1 MNILEEKLLSAK
13 KVAITGHVNPDG
25 DCIGSVLAIYNYI
38 STVYPEIKLSAYL
51 EEFSDKFMF
60 LKNSENIKQ
69 SVEEDIEFDLLICVD
84 SADIQRLGFSEVL
97 LQKSKESINIDH
109 HVTNTKFTDETC
121 LEADASSTAEVIYTL
136 LNKEKIDKA
145 VAECLYT
152 GMVHDTGVF
161 RYSCTSPKTMRIAA
175 DLMEKGI
182 DYTTI
187 VDESFYEKSYL
198 QNQILGRT
206 LLESI
211 LILDGKCI
219 FSYVNRKM
227 MNFYEVTKK
236 DLDGIIE
243 QLRQTRGVEVAIF
256 LYEVETQKYK
266 VSLRSK
272 TKVDVSKIAAFF
284 GGGGHVRAAG
294 CTMDGT
300 VHDIVNNIS
309 MHIEQALLK
318 ANSLGVQF

>member
-69 SVEEDIEFDLLICVD
+69 SVEEDEEFDLLICVD

-256 LYEVETQKYK
+256 LHEVETQKYK

-318 ANSLGVQF
+318 A

>member
-69 SVEEDIEFDLLICVD
+69 SVEEDEEFDLLICVD

-175 DLMEKGI
+175 DLMEKRI

-318 ANSLGVQF
+318 G

>member
-69 SVEEDIEFDLLICVD
+69 SMEEDIEFDLLICVD

-318 ANSLGVQF
+318 A

>member
-38 STVYPEIKLSAYL
+38 STAYPEIKLSAYL

-69 SVEEDIEFDLLICVD
+69 SVEEDEEFDLLICVD

-219 FSYVNRKM
+219 FSYVNRKT

-272 TKVDVSKIAAFF
+272 NKVDVSKIASLF
-284 GGGGHVRAAG
+284 GGGGHIRAAG

-318 ANSLGVQF
+318 G

>member
-69 SVEEDIEFDLLICVD
+69 SVEEDEEFDLLICVD

-219 FSYVNRKM
+219 FSFVNRKT

-272 TKVDVSKIAAFF
+272 NKVDVSKIASFF

-309 MHIEQALLK
+309 IHIEQALLK
-318 ANSLGVQF
+318 G

>member
-69 SVEEDIEFDLLICVD
+69 SVEEDEEFDLLICVD

-236 DLDGIIE
+236 DLDGII
-243 QLRQTRGVEVAIF
+243 
-256 LYEVETQKYK
+256 
-266 VSLRSK
+266 
-272 TKVDVSKIAAFF
+272 
-284 GGGGHVRAAG
+284 
-294 CTMDGT
+294 
-300 VHDIVNNIS
+300 
-309 MHIEQALLK
+309 
-318 ANSLGVQF
+318 

>member
-13 KVAITGHVNPDG
+13 KVAITGHINPDG

-69 SVEEDIEFDLLICVD
+69 SVEEDEEFDLLICVD

-161 RYSCTSPKTMRIAA
+161 RYSCTSPKTMSRAA

-318 ANSLGVQF
+318 A

>member
-25 DCIGSVLAIYNYI
+25 DCIGSVLAVYNYI

-318 ANSLGVQF
+318 A

>member
-25 DCIGSVLAIYNYI
+25 DCIGSVLSIYNYI

-69 SVEEDIEFDLLICVD
+69 SVEEDEEFDLLICVD

-256 LYEVETQKYK
+256 LYEMETQKYK

-272 TKVDVSKIAAFF
+272 NKVDVSKIASFF

-300 VHDIVNNIS
+300 VHDIINNIS
-309 MHIEQALLK
+309 IHIEQALLK
-318 ANSLGVQF
+318 A

>member
-38 STVYPEIKLSAYL
+38 STVYPQIKLSAYL

-69 SVEEDIEFDLLICVD
+69 SVEEDEEFDLLICVD

-318 ANSLGVQF
+318 G

>member
-69 SVEEDIEFDLLICVD
+69 SVEEDEEFDLLICVD

-161 RYSCTSPKTMRIAA
+161 RYSCTSPETMRIAA

-219 FSYVNRKM
+219 FSYVNRKT

-272 TKVDVSKIAAFF
+272 NKVDVSKIASFF

-309 MHIEQALLK
+309 IHIEQALLK
-318 ANSLGVQF
+318 G

>member
-1 MNILEEKLLSAK
+1 VNILEEKLLSAK

-69 SVEEDIEFDLLICVD
+69 SVEEDEEFDLLICVD

-161 RYSCTSPKTMRIAA
+161 RYSCTSPKTMRVAA

-318 ANSLGVQF
+318 G

>member
-13 KVAITGHVNPDG
+13 KVTITGHVNPDG

-69 SVEEDIEFDLLICVD
+69 SVEEDEEFDLLICVD

-318 ANSLGVQF
+318 A

>member
-69 SVEEDIEFDLLICVD
+69 SVEEDEEFDLLICVD

-145 VAECLYT
+145 VAECLYPS
-152 GMVHDTGVF
+152 MVPDPGVF
-161 RYSCTSPKTMRIAA
+161 KYSCTPPKNMRITA

-318 ANSLGVQF
+318 A

>member
-69 SVEEDIEFDLLICVD
+69 SVEEDEEFDLLICVD

-97 LQKSKESINIDH
+97 LQKSKGSINIDH

-272 TKVDVSKIAAFF
+272 NKVDVSKIASFF

-318 ANSLGVQF
+318 G

>member
-69 SVEEDIEFDLLICVD
+69 SVEEDEEFDLLICVD

-272 TKVDVSKIAAFF
+272 NKVDVSKIASFF

-318 ANSLGVQF
+318 A

>member
-69 SVEEDIEFDLLICVD
+69 SVEEDEEFDLLICVD

-256 LYEVETQKYK
+256 LYEMETQKYK

-272 TKVDVSKIAAFF
+272 NKVDVSKIASFF

-300 VHDIVNNIS
+300 VHDIINNIS
-309 MHIEQALLK
+309 IHIEQALLK
-318 ANSLGVQF
+318 A

>member
-1 MNILEEKLLSAK
+1 MNVLEEKLLSAK

-51 EEFSDKFMF
+51 EEFSDKFIF

-69 SVEEDIEFDLLICVD
+69 SVEEDEEFDLLICVD

-243 QLRQTRGVEVAIF
+243 QLRQTGVEVAIF

-318 ANSLGVQF
+318 A

>member
-69 SVEEDIEFDLLICVD
+69 SVEEEIEFDLLICVD

-182 DYTTI
+182 DYKTI

-219 FSYVNRKM
+219 FSFVNRKT

-272 TKVDVSKIAAFF
+272 NKVDVSKIASFF

-318 ANSLGVQF
+318 G

>member
-60 LKNSENIKQ
+60 LKNSENVKQ
-69 SVEEDIEFDLLICVD
+69 SVEEDEEFDLLICVD

-309 MHIEQALLK
+309 MHIERALLK
-318 ANSLGVQF
+318 A

>member
-1 MNILEEKLLSAK
+1 VNILEEKLLSAK

-69 SVEEDIEFDLLICVD
+69 SVEEDEEFDLLICVD

-219 FSYVNRKM
+219 FSYVNRKT

-318 ANSLGVQF
+318 G

>member
-69 SVEEDIEFDLLICVD
+69 SVEEDEEFDLLICVD

-219 FSYVNRKM
+219 FSYVNRKT

-272 TKVDVSKIAAFF
+272 NKVDVSKIASFF

-309 MHIEQALLK
+309 IHIEQALLK
-318 ANSLGVQF
+318 G

>member
-51 EEFSDKFMF
+51 EEFSDKFIF

-69 SVEEDIEFDLLICVD
+69 SVEEDEEFDLLICVD

-318 ANSLGVQF
+318 C

>member
-69 SVEEDIEFDLLICVD
+69 SVEEDEEFDLLICVD

-219 FSYVNRKM
+219 FSYVNRKT

-318 ANSLGVQF
+318 G

>member
-69 SVEEDIEFDLLICVD
+69 SVEEDEEFDLLICVD

-161 RYSCTSPKTMRIAA
+161 RYSCTSPETMRIAA

-309 MHIEQALLK
+309 MHIEQVLLK
-318 ANSLGVQF
+318 A

>member
-1 MNILEEKLLSAK
+1 VNILEEKLLSAK

-318 ANSLGVQF
+318 A

>member
-69 SVEEDIEFDLLICVD
+69 SVEEDEEFDLLICVD

-161 RYSCTSPKTMRIAA
+161 RYSCTSPETMRIAA

-227 MNFYEVTKK
+227 MNFYEVPKK

-318 ANSLGVQF
+318 A

>member
-318 ANSLGVQF
+318 A

>member
-60 LKNSENIKQ
+60 LKNSENIRQ

-318 ANSLGVQF
+318 A

>member
-38 STVYPEIKLSAYL
+38 STAYPEIKLSAYL

-69 SVEEDIEFDLLICVD
+69 SVEEDEEFDLLICVD
-84 SADIQRLGFSEVL
+84 SADRQRLGFSEVL

-318 ANSLGVQF
+318 A

>member
-69 SVEEDIEFDLLICVD
+69 SVEEDEEFDLLICVD

-309 MHIEQALLK
+309 MHIERALLK
-318 ANSLGVQF
+318 A

>member
-69 SVEEDIEFDLLICVD
+69 SVEEDEEFDLLICVD

-318 ANSLGVQF
+318 G

>member
-69 SVEEDIEFDLLICVD
+69 SVEEDEEFDLLICVD

-161 RYSCTSPKTMRIAA
+161 RYSCTSPETMRIAA

-318 ANSLGVQF
+318 A

>member
-69 SVEEDIEFDLLICVD
+69 SVEEDEEFDLLICVD

-161 RYSCTSPKTMRIAA
+161 RYFCTSPKTMRIAA

-219 FSYVNRKM
+219 FSYVNRKT

-272 TKVDVSKIAAFF
+272 NKVDVSKIASFF

-318 ANSLGVQF
+318 G

>member
-161 RYSCTSPKTMRIAA
+161 RYSCTSPETMRIAA

-318 ANSLGVQF
+318 A

>member
-69 SVEEDIEFDLLICVD
+69 SVEEDEEFDLLICVD

-219 FSYVNRKM
+219 FSFVNRKT

-272 TKVDVSKIAAFF
+272 NKVDVSKIASFF

-318 ANSLGVQF
+318 A

>member
-1 MNILEEKLLSAK
+1 VNILEEKLLSAK

-69 SVEEDIEFDLLICVD
+69 SVEEDEEFDLLICVD

-318 ANSLGVQF
+318 A